1 MHEKMNLVIKDVILE
16 KWKSKIGYSFN
27 FKDLEELEIII
38 NQFDNHIKYLEN
50 KLQQKEDIINKIT
63 NYCKFQ
69 IEKEKDKFPKP
80 LESKEW
86 LKGRISAFEEILDNK
101 G

>member
-1 MHEKMNLVIKDVILE
+1 MPEKMNLVVKDVILE

-50 KLQQKEDIINKIT
+50 KLQQKEDSKI
-63 NYCKFQ
+63 
-69 IEKEKDKFPKP
+69 KE
-80 LESKEW
+80 
-86 LKGRISAFEEILDNK
+86 
-101 G
+101 

>member
-1 MHEKMNLVIKDVILE
+1 MLEKMNLIIKDVILE

-50 KLQQKEDIINKIT
+50 KLQQKEDIINKAKNLILPLKT
-63 NYCKFQ
+63 EAPYNAIAETFK
-69 IEKEKDKFPKP
+69 KE
-80 LESKEW
+80 L
-86 LKGRISAFEEILDNK
+86 LEILDNK
-101 G
+101 GE